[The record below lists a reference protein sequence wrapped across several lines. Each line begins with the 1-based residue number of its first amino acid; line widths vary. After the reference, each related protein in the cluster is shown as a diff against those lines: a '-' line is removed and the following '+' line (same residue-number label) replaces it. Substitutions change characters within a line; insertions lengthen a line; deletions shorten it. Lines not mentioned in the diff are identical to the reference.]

1 MKVKTL
7 YGWTET
13 KMDEKINQFIND
25 PLIEVIHIQYASP
38 IFFFSAMITYNE
50 KKEML

>member
-7 YGWTET
+7 YGWTES
-13 KMDEKINQFIND
+13 KMDDRINHFIND
-25 PLIEVIHIQYASP
+25 PRIEVIHIQYASP
-38 IFFFSAMITYNE
+38 VFFFSAMVTYKE